1 MTEKDLMR
9 TLREMALAESMARI
23 HAREQKN
30 RAYHCRR
37 AFDTTQKH
45 IKNNFRNIRTK
56 NK

>member
-30 RAYHCRR
+30 RVYHCRR
-37 AFDTTQKH
+37 AFDTTQKY